1 MLVIR
6 LVLLLVV
13 IVALVLILLPN
24 VAQTVDLKFFG
35 REYLDTQLLYVVA
48 GCYGLGF
55 LTSLLVM
62 VMREWRHRRE
72 ISRLKRRL
80 RTLDRE
86 LVDLRS
92 LPLQEL
98 SSESVAKGN

>member
-6 LVLLLVV
+6 LVLLLVL
-13 IVALVLILLPN
+13 IVALVVILVPN
-24 VAQTVDLKFFG
+24 VNQTVDLKFFG
-35 REYLDTQLLYVVA
+35 REYLDTSLLYVVA

-72 ISRLKRRL
+72 ISRLKRRQ
-80 RTLDRE
+80 RNLDRE
-86 LVDLRS
+86 LADLRS

-98 SSESVAKGN
+98 SSETMAKGD